1 MKKCKEGLRIA
12 ALICLV
18 LAAVLFTVP
27 VPARAEAALSKTY
40 VILYLGQ
47 DGSDTC
53 TLSVS
58 GIAKSDTVAFSS
70 KNEAVASVSAD
81 GVIKAVAPGKTTVT
95 CTVTAKDGTKTQKKA
110 TVRVYD
116 NIKSLTIALKDAMP
130 NALRKNTAYQLTYTC
145 QTLAGTNENI
155 GNYIYYEVL
164 TPKGAVSVNASVD
177 ENGVFT
183 AKRCASYVVEAYAF
197 QSSVQY
203 AKWAADREKYA
214 AYVLAQDSLALTVT
228 PETYSTQTLK
238 IGGFSVTLPKSYTVD
253 IQEETKS
260 RTFFSVHVKNADNQ
274 SAASNIQVIIDKV
287 DEAQSYALLSSVMSS
302 VYTKGALEQCWK
314 LAYNAQ
320 KATVK
325 NLQTQ
330 KLTFDGREVMKISYE
345 LVLQSIVLEMK
356 EAADI
361 KISRMDFLNTIYTW
375 YDGND
380 HISVTVTDALESLQ
394 PNISD
399 AAESMV
405 SQFSK

>member
-130 NALRKNTAYQLTYTC
+130 NALRKNTAYQ
-145 QTLAGTNENI
+145 
-155 GNYIYYEVL
+155 
-164 TPKGAVSVNASVD
+164 
-177 ENGVFT
+177 
-183 AKRCASYVVEAYAF
+183 
-197 QSSVQY
+197 
-203 AKWAADREKYA
+203 W
-214 AYVLAQDSLALTVT
+214 
-228 PETYSTQTLK
+228 
-238 IGGFSVTLPKSYTVD
+238 
-253 IQEETKS
+253 
-260 RTFFSVHVKNADNQ
+260 
-274 SAASNIQVIIDKV
+274 
-287 DEAQSYALLSSVMSS
+287 
-302 VYTKGALEQCWK
+302 
-314 LAYNAQ
+314 
-320 KATVK
+320 
-325 NLQTQ
+325 NL
-330 KLTFDGREVMKISYE
+330 Y
-345 LVLQSIVLEMK
+345 
-356 EAADI
+356 
-361 KISRMDFLNTIYTW
+361 
-375 YDGND
+375 
-380 HISVTVTDALESLQ
+380 
-394 PNISD
+394 
-399 AAESMV
+399 
-405 SQFSK
+405 